1 MKRRI
6 KPKTPLSSPLL
17 AKWPANI
24 AAAEERGHF
33 TGRIKDA
40 ASELRCCD
48 AQRALAG
55 LVKRKTRSQM
65 NSEDVVS
72 LYLLNFE
79 FARAIRDDNV
89 AGSKSIIGRIES
101 QLNRIARDQQ
111 SIERR

>member
-1 MKRRI
+1 MPPVSCGAAMLNAR
-6 KPKTPLSSPLL
+6 L
-17 AKWPANI
+17 PAW
-24 AAAEERGHF
+24 
-33 TGRIKDA
+33 
-40 ASELRCCD
+40 S
-48 AQRALAG
+48 
-55 LVKRKTRSQM
+55 RKTRSQM

>member
-6 KPKTPLSSPLL
+6 KPKTLPSSPLL

-24 AAAEERGHF
+24 AAAEERGYF
-33 TGRIKDA
+33 T
-40 ASELRCCD
+40 ASVKTAVNELQRCD

-55 LVKRKTRSQM
+55 LVKLKPLTQM
-65 NSEDVVS
+65 NSDDVVT

-79 FARAIRDDNV
+79 FARAVRDDNV

-101 QLNRIARDQQ
+101 QLNRIARD
-111 SIERR
+111 